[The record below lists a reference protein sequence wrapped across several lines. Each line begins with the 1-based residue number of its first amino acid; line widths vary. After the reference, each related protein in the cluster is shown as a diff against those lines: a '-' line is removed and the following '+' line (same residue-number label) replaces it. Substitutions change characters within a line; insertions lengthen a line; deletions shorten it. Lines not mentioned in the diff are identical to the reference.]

1 MKTIRKTTFVLSA
14 LILLAEVLSAQVTI
28 EGVTLPGVL
37 GRNGKLLSLNGG
49 GVRNSS
55 FIDVYVAGLY
65 VKTISK
71 KATDI
76 INADE
81 PMAVR
86 IQIISSMVTKERMS
100 ETIKE
105 GFLESTNGNIKPIE
119 KEVEMILQVFNS
131 DDIKVGDYFDIWYFP
146 NEGVIAWKNGVKYDI
161 LIPGLTFKKYLFGI
175 WLGKNPV
182 DFPLKDKM
190 LGK

>member
-1 MKTIRKTTFVLSA
+1 MKTIRKITFVLGA
-14 LILLAEVLSAQVTI
+14 LILLAEVLSAQVTL
-28 EGVTLPGVL
+28 EGVTLPGTL

-65 VKTISK
+65 VKTKSN
-71 KATDI
+71 KAADI

-86 IQIISSMVTKERMS
+86 IQIISSMLTKERMS
-100 ETIKE
+100 EAIKD
-105 GFLESTNGNIKPIE
+105 GFLESTNGKIKQIE

-131 DDIKVGDYFDIWYFP
+131 GPINVGDYFDIWYFP
-146 NEGVIAWKNGVKYDI
+146 NEGIAAWKNGEKFNI
-161 LIPGLTFKKYLFGI
+161 SIPGLTFKKYLFGI

-182 DFPLKDKM
+182 DYPLKDKM